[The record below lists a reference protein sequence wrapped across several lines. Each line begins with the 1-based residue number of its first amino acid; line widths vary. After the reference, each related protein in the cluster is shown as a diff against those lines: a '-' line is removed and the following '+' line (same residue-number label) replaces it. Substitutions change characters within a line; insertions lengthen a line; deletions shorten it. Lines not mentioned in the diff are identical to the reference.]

1 MSVIL
6 SDEVADEVYSLLE
19 KEYGDSRD
27 GDIEKIFD
35 VLLRKEYCLFGFK
48 NKENPSD
55 IKFVWACDDSEAQGK
70 MEYEVDDLDEYEM
83 FQVEDIDGNEVI
95 RVANC

>member
-6 SDEVADEVYSLLE
+6 SDEMADEVYSLLE
-19 KEYGDSRD
+19 QEHGDG
-27 GDIEKIFD
+27 GDECIEKIFD

-55 IKFVWACDDSEAQGK
+55 IKFVWACDDTEAQDK

-83 FQVEDIDGNEVI
+83 FEVKDIDGNEIV
-95 RVANC
+95 RVASC